1 MNDRNDRGADDD
13 GASVDL
19 DPYGSASA
27 GKRGHASGLLG
38 GLKARYEALPSD
50 RKRHVLVGGVIAGL
64 LGAGALMYSGKSAN
78 EAGSKAEPETSKLS
92 MGSGLTGDALSTS
105 VENKLEQISQKIS
118 EQSGRLSAIEEGK
131 IAIKVAA
138 PAGGAGSGDA
148 DADDDGELPPVMR
161 DAPVAYPPSP
171 LDTGGAAAPPQV
183 PVPPPAPPPP
193 PVERVVGGI
202 GAAQAGFQ
210 PAALANGAPGAAAPA
225 AASASGSKKNKRLI
239 YLPVGFM
246 KATLLTGV
254 DALTSQSGTSN
265 PEPIMARVQAPAILP
280 NEVKANL
287 SGCFVIGNAV
297 GSLAKERVDVR
308 LVSLTC
314 VDFSEQAVIDQQ
326 VKGYFVDADGK
337 KGLSGKVVTRFGG
350 TLARQ
355 FFAGT
360 VSGVAK
366 VIESTAGQT
375 SVSPL
380 GTVRTFDA
388 GQAATAGV
396 AGGMSQASEDISQF
410 YLELARQSGPVVEVG
425 AGKEVVVVIQEG
437 AQLELK
443 KTAEIRGL

>member
-1 MNDRNDRGADDD
+1 MTDNSDD
-13 GASVDL
+13 GSLDVNL
-19 DPYGSASA
+19 DPYGSANEV
-27 GKRGHASGLLG
+27 RGRGSQGFIGDLR
-38 GLKARYEALPSD
+38 ARYQALPSD
-50 RKRHVLVGGVIAGL
+50 SKRRVLTGGVLATL
-64 LGAGALMYSGKSAN
+64 LAAGAMMYSVKDD
-78 EAGSKAEPETSKLS
+78 GSSSKKAEPETSRLS
-92 MGSGLTGDALSTS
+92 MGTGLTGDALSTT
-105 VENKLEQISQKIS
+105 VESKLDQISSKIN
-118 EQSGRLSAIEEGK
+118 EQSSRLTAIEEGK
-131 IAIKVAA
+131 IAIKAPVVQSSASANGQAAADDGDLPPAMTGA
-138 PAGGAGSGDA
+138 PAA
-148 DADDDGELPPVMR
+148 
-161 DAPVAYPPSP
+161 AYPPSP
-171 LDTGGAAAPPQV
+171 LDDSIAAGPPAAA
-183 PVPPPAPPPP
+183 VPPPAPPPP

-202 GAAQAGFQ
+202 GAAQTGFQ
-210 PAALANGAPGAAAPA
+210 AAAVA
-225 AASASGSKKNKRLI
+225 DGGSGGSGQVQAVSSGSKKNKRVI

-254 DALTSQSGTSN
+254 DALTSQNGTSN

-314 VDFSEQAVIDQQ
+314 VDFNEQAVIDQQ

-388 GQAATAGV
+388 GEAAKAGI
-396 AGGMSQASEDISQF
+396 AGGMSRASEDISQF

-425 AGKEVVVVIQEG
+425 AGKDVVVVIQEG
-437 AQLELK
+437 TQLELK